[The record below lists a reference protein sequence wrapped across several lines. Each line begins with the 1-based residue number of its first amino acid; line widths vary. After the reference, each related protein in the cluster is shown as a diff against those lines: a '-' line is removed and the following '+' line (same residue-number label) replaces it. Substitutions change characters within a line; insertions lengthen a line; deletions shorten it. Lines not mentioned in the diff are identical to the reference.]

1 MMKRIKVIRAPVRVD
16 KRTKRLL
23 QRLKRGEVA
32 VIDHEDI
39 DLVAAQALW
48 EAGVRAVVNVSRS
61 VSGEYPAEG
70 AAFLLAHGI
79 PVIDEVDSAA
89 LELLRDG
96 DWVQLDVATGII
108 CKDSVTLR
116 GKPLTPEEVKR
127 QQRAAEG
134 RLKEVLEKFVRN
146 TLEYVRREGVELL
159 TTTLVPPALCTRV
172 SGRHALVVARG
183 RGYKEDLRAIAS
195 YIRGQRP
202 VLIGVDGGADALLE
216 LGFKPD
222 IIIGDMDSV
231 SEAALRQATDIVVHA
246 YPDGYAPGL
255 ERIKSLGVDAH
266 TFPLRGTSEDAA
278 MLLAYVAGARLIV
291 AVGTHTN
298 LMDFLEKGRAG
309 MASTFL
315 TRLRVG
321 HLLVDAKGV
330 SQLYSGKLKLWHMLG
345 LVALGAII
353 AWVILRMSPHTL
365 RFLHTMWLW
374 LVVTLE
380 QLWRHVHVF

>member
-1 MMKRIKVIRAPVRVD
+1 MMKCMKVIRAPVRVD
-16 KRTKRLL
+16 QRTKRLL

-70 AAFLLAHGI
+70 AAFLVAHGV
-79 PVIDEVDSAA
+79 PVIDEVDRTA
-89 LELLRDG
+89 LELLHDG
-96 DWVQLDVATGII
+96 DWVQLDITAGII
-108 CKDSVTLR
+108 CKDSITLR
-116 GKPLTPEEVKR
+116 GKPLTPEEVRKR
-127 QQRAAEG
+127 QQAAER
-134 RLKEVLEKFVRN
+134 RLKDVLEKFVRN
-146 TLEYVRREGVELL
+146 TLEYVHREGVELL
-159 TTTLVPPALCTRV
+159 TTMPMLPALRTQI

-183 RGYKEDLRAIAS
+183 RGYKEDLRAIAP
-195 YIRGQRP
+195 YIRDQRP

-231 SEAALRQATDIVVHA
+231 SETALQQATDIVVHA
-246 YPDGYAPGL
+246 YPNGYAPGL
-255 ERIKSLGVDAH
+255 ERIKPSGVDAH
-266 TFPLRGTSEDAA
+266 IFPVRGTSEDAA
-278 MLLAYVAGARLIV
+278 MLLAYTAGARLIV

-345 LVALGAII
+345 LIALGAII
-353 AWVILRMSPHTL
+353 TWVILRASPNTL

-380 QLWRHVHVF
+380 QLWRHVRVF